1 MNSAVVQPVALPTG
15 TLIEEAFVQPDYA
28 DAYRARLP
36 AGAPTHIGVLVS
48 AAFGS
53 VPGWVQRLM
62 TLRNWLVQPLGLKI
76 SLPSPMVF
84 DLRPGGQLGIF
95 KVYARSDDEVLLGE
109 DDHHLD
115 FRVSLLRVPEQG
127 SDWIV
132 VSTVVRFNNWLGRLY
147 FLPVQFFHRLIVV
160 AMLRRGLLLFSE
172 CS

>member
-1 MNSAVVQPVALPTG
+1 
-15 TLIEEAFVQPDYA
+15 
-28 DAYRARLP
+28 
-36 AGAPTHIGVLVS
+36 
-48 AAFGS
+48 
-53 VPGWVQRLM
+53 
-62 TLRNWLVQPLGLKI
+62 
-76 SLPSPMVF
+76 MVF
-84 DLRPGGQLGIF
+84 DLRPGGKLGIF